1 MAVPQVQTRFTVGEL
16 DPLLYSRFDTDF
28 YSSGSKTQT
37 NTICLP
43 EGGYKR
49 RAGTLHVDRF
59 HRQLTREAAP
69 TIATPRGGTGANAND
84 DNEATFLLT
93 TTSVGV
99 LNPYTVVRYDLGAV
113 KDIAVID
120 VVNASLTSGTNNT
133 EFFVQCS
140 VDNIAWVTIGAAI
153 KMSTTT
159 STTRVRVRNSTYRY
173 VRFVRIGATNLG
185 TAKVSVAEFNVFI
198 EGAATSLAKRI
209 DFKFNIDQT
218 YVIFLT
224 DKNISIYR
232 NGAFLTDVRAIGYS
246 QANLQTVYPTQ
257 TSDTAILFQENVEPH
272 TLTRFD
278 DLTWTFETTKFQNI
292 SNYDFT
298 NADPTKPDGTITPS
312 ALDGLVVLTY
322 VAGATPAFFTTAS
335 VGQYINGNGGRARIT
350 KWLTALTVEALMEIP
365 FYTTA
370 VMDNTVAP
378 NDAWDY
384 ETGWEPAWSATRG
397 WPRSATFFQQRLWIG
412 GSLQRPRALWAS
424 IIGEFFDFDIGA
436 ARDSDAFEYDLDE
449 NDPIV
454 SLVANRS
461 LQIFTTGGEAAI
473 IQSRTTPITPVNP
486 SIVSQTDVGSEP
498 GLKPVIVDG
507 ATLFMKNGGS
517 SIGKFIFTEA
527 EQAYSV
533 SNISLLSSH
542 LINTPVDLTVR
553 KVTNDEE
560 ASYLMIVTGDGNLT
574 FGCMLEEQ
582 NVKGF
587 TKATTNGLFKNVATD
602 KSNMYAVV
610 ERTINGVTNN
620 FLERFD
626 FNTYTDSAVQYT
638 TGLPATV
645 FTGLDHLEG
654 ETCRVVADGNVLDD
668 VTVVGGSVTISR
680 AATTKCEIGLNFA
693 PLSETLPYANPE
705 AIGPSTGKEK
715 KTVEVYVRVHE
726 TSSLKIN
733 GQTIDFYSLSGVN
746 PLDAINPI
754 YSGMVNIV
762 DIENWDTDATIRITQ
777 DDPLPMTIL
786 SIETRVIVE

>member
-1 MAVPQVQTRFTVGEL
+1 MAIPQVQTRFTVGEL

-49 RAGTLHVDRF
+49 RAGMLFVDRL
-59 HRQLTREAAP
+59 HRILTREAAP
-69 TIATPRGGTGANAND
+69 TITTPNGGTGANAND
-84 DNEATFLLT
+84 DNEATFLIT
-93 TTSVGV
+93 TTNIGV
-99 LNPYTVVRYDLGAV
+99 LNPYVVVHYDLGAV

-120 VVNASLTSGTNNT
+120 VVKATLSTATNNT

-140 VDNIAWVTIGAAI
+140 IDDAAWVTIGSAI

-159 STTRVRVRNSTYRY
+159 STTRVRVRSSLYRY
-173 VRFVRIGATNLG
+173 VRFVRIGATDLG
-185 TAKVSVAEFNVFI
+185 TDKVNVAEFNVFV
-198 EGAATSLAKRI
+198 EGASTSLAKRI
-209 DFKFNIDQT
+209 NFKFNIDQT

-232 NGAFLTDVRAIGYS
+232 NGAFLTDVRSIGYS

-257 TSDTAILFQENVEPH
+257 TGDTAILFQENVEPH
-272 TLTRFD
+272 VLTRFD
-278 DLTWTFETTKFQNI
+278 DLTWTFETVGFENI
-292 SNYDFT
+292 ANYDFINST
-298 NADPTKPDGTITPS
+298 PANPLGTMTPS
-312 ALDGLVVLTY
+312 DLNGLVTLTAS
-322 VAGATPAFFTTAS
+322 VAPPFSAAS

-350 KWLTALTVEALMEIP
+350 KFLTTTTVNALMENP
-365 FYTTA
+365 FYKTTA
-370 VMDNTVAP
+370 ILTGD
-378 NDAWDY
+378 WDY
-384 ETGWEPAWSATRG
+384 ETGWEDSWSSTRG

-412 GSLQRPRALWAS
+412 GSLSRPRTIWAS

-449 NDPIV
+449 DDPIV

-473 IQSRTTPITPVNP
+473 IQSRITPITPINP

-517 SIGKFIFTEA
+517 SIGKFLFTEA

-542 LINTPVDLTVR
+542 LINIPVDLTVR

-560 ASYLMIVTGDGNLT
+560 ASYLMIVTGDGRLT

-587 TKATTNGLFKNVATD
+587 TKATTDGLFKNVATD
-602 KSNMYAVV
+602 KSDMYAVV

-620 FLERFD
+620 YLERFD
-626 FNTYTDSAVQYT
+626 FDAYTDAAVQYT
-638 TGLPATV
+638 VGLPATV

-654 ETCRVVADGNVLDD
+654 QTCRVIADGNVLDN
-668 VTVVGGSVTISR
+668 VVVSGGSATISR

-693 PLSETLPYANPE
+693 PLSETLPYANPDI
-705 AIGPSTGKEK
+705 IGPSTGKEK

-733 GQTIDFYSLSGVN
+733 GQKIDFYSLSGVN
-746 PLDAINPI
+746 PLDGINPI

-762 DIENWDTDATIRITQ
+762 DIPNWDTDATIVITQ

>member
-49 RAGTLHVDRF
+49 RAGMLYVDRL

-69 TIATPRGGTGANAND
+69 TITTPNGGTGANAND
-84 DNEATFLLT
+84 DDEATFLIT
-93 TTSVGV
+93 TTNIGV
-99 LNPYTVVRYDLGAV
+99 LNPYVVVHYDLGAV

-120 VVNASLTSGTNNT
+120 VVKATLSTATNNT

-140 VDNIAWVTIGAAI
+140 PDNAVWTTVGSAI

-159 STTRVRVRNSTYRY
+159 STTRVRVRSSLYRY
-173 VRFVRIGATNLG
+173 VRFVRIGATDLG
-185 TAKVSVAEFNVFI
+185 TDKVSVAELNVFV

-218 YVIFLT
+218 YVIFIT

-232 NGAFLTDVRAIGYS
+232 NSAFLTDVRAIGYS

-257 TSDTAILFQENVEPH
+257 TADTAILFQENVEPH
-272 TLTRFD
+272 VLTRFD
-278 DLTWTFETTKFQNI
+278 DLTWTFETVGFENI
-292 SNYDFT
+292 ANYDFVNAAPT
-298 NADPTKPDGTITPS
+298 NPAGTLTPS
-312 ALDGLVVLTY
+312 ALDGLVTLTAS
-322 VAGATPAFFTTAS
+322 VAIPFSAAS

-350 KWLTALTVEALMEIP
+350 KFLTTTTVQALMEIP
-365 FYTTA
+365 FYTTTA
-370 VMDNTVAP
+370 IATGD
-378 NDAWDY
+378 WDY
-384 ETGWEPAWSATRG
+384 ETGWEDAWSATRG

-412 GSLQRPRALWAS
+412 GSLSRPRTMWAS

-449 NDPIV
+449 DDPIV

-473 IQSRTTPITPVNP
+473 IQSRTTPITPINP

-542 LINTPVDLTVR
+542 LIKKPVDLTVR

-560 ASYLMIVTGDGNLT
+560 ASYLMIVNEDGRLT

-582 NVKGF
+582 NVRGF
-587 TKATTNGLFKNVATD
+587 TKSTTNGLFKNVATD

-610 ERTINGVTNN
+610 ERTINGIANN
-620 FLERFD
+620 YLERFD

-654 ETCRVVADGNVLDD
+654 ETCRVIADGNVLDN

-680 AATTKCEIGLNFA
+680 AATTKCEIGLNFT

-715 KTVEVYVRVHE
+715 KTVEVYVRVHA

-733 GQTIDFYSLSGVN
+733 GQRIDFYSLSGVN

-754 YSGMVNIV
+754 YSGMVNVV
-762 DIENWDTDATIRITQ
+762 DIPNWDTDATITITQ